1 AVFPLSMAVPFAGRL
16 VAGWYANLQLGGNFR
31 PARCTNTVHM
41 QGLSSQRIR
50 GRIVTRILQ
59 GGHMNLARISG
70 FILALAFTSAFAQ
83 ELKPEDLVKRVTE
96 DVLAAIKS
104 DKALQAGDRQ
114 KALALA
120 EQKVMPHIDF
130 AEATKLAVGR
140 AWSSATPEQQK
151 KLVDEFRAMLVRIY
165 SNAIDVYRGQT
176 MRVQPVNTPAGATE
190 TAVRNQY
197 IRPGQPPVSVD
208 YAMRKTPEGWKI
220 YDITVEGMSLVLTY
234 RGEFE
239 QVMRQS
245 GVEGLLKRLAEK
257 NTPPT
262 SRSG

>member
-1 AVFPLSMAVPFAGRL
+1 M
-16 VAGWYANLQLGGNFR
+16 Y
-31 PARCTNTVHM
+31 
-41 QGLSSQRIR
+41 
-50 GRIVTRILQ
+50 
-59 GGHMNLARISG
+59 LARVSG
-70 FILALAFTSAFAQ
+70 IILALVFSAAFAQ
-83 ELKPEDLVKRVTE
+83 EMKPEDMVRKVTE

-130 AEATKLAVGR
+130 AEATKLAVGK
-140 AWSSATPEQQK
+140 AWTGATPEQQK

-176 MRVQPVNTPAGATE
+176 MKVQPVSTPAGATDV
-190 TAVRNQY
+190 TVRNQY
-197 IRPGQPPVSVD
+197 IRPGQPPVHVD

-220 YDITVEGMSLVLTY
+220 YDINVEGMSLVLTY
-234 RGEFE
+234 RSEFE
-239 QVMRQS
+239 QVTRQS